1 MRRLLLAL
9 LALGGAAATA
19 SAQQDA
25 GGPCANP
32 DSIAVRGNKRVSAT
46 TIRAEAGLVARTD
59 LNYPVLRRA
68 IRDLFASGQ
77 YDDVQIGCVVDSAA
91 TRATLVITVKERP
104 VLDDVS
110 VAGPERVSD
119 GSVRDKIELII
130 GRPIDP
136 TLVAKAVQRI
146 DSMYEKEGYYLARVV
161 PETTLVGEGDHA
173 KIVFRID
180 EGRRLAISGVQVEG
194 NKALSDKEVVG
205 AMKTK
210 PEGFLWF
217 RKGEFDET
225 KFEQDLA
232 ENLPK
237 LYGSRGYV
245 DFQIVSD
252 TMIVD
257 RERGKA
263 LIRLEVTEG
272 PQYRTGS
279 FDVIGNKRFPT
290 DEIERYYEQADQA
303 PTITQRVRGLVSRQK
318 RAPKGVFDRTRWED
332 ATNKIRT
339 AYSNEGYIYASI
351 NPVVERGRSSTGTN
365 GDSGHVVNLRWEI
378 DERQPAIINRIEI
391 AGNDYT
397 SESCI
402 RDQLVI
408 LPGDVFNQDRLIRSY
423 QNIGNL
429 NFFEMPLPAPDTRP
443 ANEQG
448 DVDIVFSVKEKR
460 TGNVNFGASMGQGT
474 GVGGFIGLDQP
485 NLFGQCK
492 RGSLQWQF
500 GSYIN
505 DFNLSYTDPAIRRSR
520 TSATISAYRSQ
531 NRYTIYELG
540 RATRTGA
547 SLQVGFPVRNS
558 PFTRLFISYGGEAV
572 KYGTEGLLG
581 TTVGTCENCF
591 RSSLGLTMTH
601 DTRIDLPFATAG
613 NLRTFTASFNGGP
626 LGGTANFQRYTGEIR
641 AYAPLGQ
648 IGGTRLGA
656 SPIRFVLALTSRAG
670 SVFGNTGPFFYSQ
683 QFSLGGVQYGEM
695 LRGYDEFSIG
705 PNGYLGSTSRTSA
718 QVESFG
724 SAFYTTSAE
733 AGVRFSQM
741 LYVNTFFDAGNIWG
755 RPRDFDPTRLFRG
768 TGIGASLVTPLGPL
782 GLDWAYGLDRV
793 NAAGRREPKWMLHF
807 RLGQMF

>member
-1 MRRLLLAL
+1 MRRLLFSL
-9 LALGGAAATA
+9 LAFGVAATSA
-19 SAQQDA
+19 NAQQESA
-25 GGPCANP
+25 GPCSAP
-32 DSIAVRGNKRVSAT
+32 DSVQVRGNKRVST
-46 TIRAEAGLVARTD
+46 TSIRADAGLVARTE
-59 LNYPVLRRA
+59 LNFPVIRRA
-68 IRDLFASGQ
+68 IRDLFSTGQ
-77 YDDVQIGCVVDSAA
+77 FEDVQISCIVDSTSSKA
-91 TRATLVITVKERP
+91 TMIVTVKERP
-104 VLDDVS
+104 VLDEVS
-110 VAGPERVSD
+110 VVGVKRLSE
-119 GSVRDKIELII
+119 GSVKDKVELLV
-130 GRPIDP
+130 GRAIDP

-146 DSMYEKEGYYLARVV
+146 DSMYEKDGYYLARVV
-161 PETTLVGEGDHA
+161 PETTLVADGEHA
-173 KIVFRID
+173 KLVFRID
-180 EGRRLAISGVQVEG
+180 EGRRLAVSGVQVDG
-194 NKALSDKEVVG
+194 NARLSDKEIVG
-205 AMKTK
+205 AMKTR
-210 PEGFLWF
+210 PEGFFWF
-217 RKGEFDET
+217 RKGEFDED
-225 KFEQDLA
+225 KYAQDLA

-237 LYGSRGYV
+237 LYGSRGYI
-245 DFQIVSD
+245 DFQVLKD

-263 LIRLEVTEG
+263 LIRLQVSEG
-272 PQYRTGS
+272 PQYKTGN
-279 FDVIGNKRFPT
+279 FDVSGNKRFPT
-290 DEIERYYEQADQA
+290 SEIRRFYEAADQA
-303 PTITQRVRGLVSRQK
+303 PSLVDRVKGVVKRQK

-332 ATNKIRT
+332 ATNKVRT
-339 AYSNEGYIYASI
+339 AYSNEGYIYAAI
-351 NPVVERGRSSTGTN
+351 NPVVDREALPN
-365 GDSGHVVNLRWEI
+365 GGADSAHVVNLRWEI
-378 DERQPAIINRIEI
+378 DERSPAIINRIEI

-429 NFFEMPLPAPDTRP
+429 GFFETPLPSPDTRP
-443 ANEQG
+443 ANDQG
-448 DVDIVFSVKEKR
+448 DVDIVFAVKEKR

-558 PFTRLFISYGGEAV
+558 PFTRLFVSYGGEAV
-572 KYGTEGLLG
+572 KYGNDGLLG
-581 TTVGTCENCF
+581 QTVGTCENCF

-601 DTRIDLPFATAG
+601 DTRIDMPFATAG
-613 NLRTFTASFNGGP
+613 NMRTVTASFNGGP
-626 LGGTANFQRYTGEIR
+626 LGGTANFQRYTGEMR

-648 IGGTRLGA
+648 IGGTRIGS
-656 SPIRFVLALTSRAG
+656 SPIKFTLGLTTRAG

-683 QFSLGGVQYGEM
+683 QFTIGGVQYGEM

-705 PNGYLGSTSRTSA
+705 PSGYLSSTSRSQASTA
-718 QVESFG
+718 SFG
-724 SAFYTTSAE
+724 SAFFTTTAE

-741 LYVNTFFDAGNIWG
+741 LYVNTFFDAGNIWS

-768 TGIGASLVTPLGPL
+768 TGVGVSLVTPLGPL

-793 NAAGRREPKWMLHF
+793 NTAGRREPKWMLHF
-807 RLGQMF
+807 RLGQLF